1 MIKNSIKIKAASCLF
16 FIFLFNISYSQE
28 KEKFNLENFDVQ
40 LRQDN
45 KSNEIQS
52 LKEDI
57 IAKTIY
63 NWRNKFSLDEKEK
76 ILKIINHLDFSYE
89 GRYFS
94 FLSYLNRL
102 ISGNLLGNTSV
113 EKIMDYHYSFLLNE
127 NKNQNYFENL
137 LRIINKKSFVE
148 KSTHKIYFSSIF
160 KIEIDDF
167 SSSNLFN
174 DDLSAFGTLL
184 FKFNNVD
191 VNYVTEFTDF
201 NLEKATVKF
210 YPDLGIIEGINGKI
224 YSDNNLSYL
233 TNINF
238 NLSSF
243 SIDLSKGIILS
254 KEAYLNAKEQ
264 KNVKGVFEFIPPKS
278 SPSSLNTFKFTSSTS
293 DIIILSDKQLKLT
306 GGIEIVGD
314 KLLTRS
320 QNDEPSKLLINLP
333 KGKKINLRSKSFDL
347 SETQIKSLDSYFVFY
362 DEKDSLYHPSI
373 EFLFDFKTEKIEVFN
388 LKGALK
394 STPFYSSYF
403 KVEIYA
409 DFLYYTLNENS
420 MSLGMIIAPH
430 QRPLTVFSMNYFSN
444 RVLNEL
450 SDLNGINILKAV
462 YTYFSRIKRK
472 DFYIGDIADY
482 FKTKP
487 GLIEG
492 GIISLWRNGFVS
504 YDRISGLIE
513 VLPKI
518 RHYFMSHIKKSDF
531 DEYTFNSLSPNSNNL
546 VYDILNKEML
556 FEGVEKI
563 TLSKKNNIVL
573 YPKSGKS
580 ILKKNRELK
589 LLGNISVG
597 SFDFRGVDLFFNY
610 DEYKLDLIEIDTL
623 KMLSKKNEMDSYN
636 YLFNIGGDLF
646 INHPKNKSSKRSLP
660 KFPSFI
666 SDKSTNIYFDLPDE
680 YGTEYDSTFYFAINQ
695 FRIDSLDKS
704 SLPKFEFQG
713 TFYSDKIFKPIETK
727 LITMPDNSFGFDL
740 PLEDKGLSA
749 YDNKV
754 NVYNRVLMDSTG
766 LYSEGSFRYNTTMV
780 FSDKIRLFPDSIIGY
795 SGKAFMY
802 PGKSLGKGFEYPDME
817 LENFNY
823 HFSNIKND
831 YLRFDYDSLSVPIF
845 SAFDNTILIYGNIN
859 ISSEGV
865 FSEGKL
871 DINNSTFFSDKF
883 NFYSGS
889 INSKYTDVEINFRG
903 YDSPILTSSNVSLFY
918 DIDNKIFDINNDFY
932 GDFSFSLPYY
942 QVQTSLN
949 NVRWLVM
956 ENSIKFS
963 NSENSTAMSSVL
975 SKSNK
980 FLDWSLPVEKAHI
993 DLNEKTLTLN
1003 GVNELQVSD
1012 AYIIPNRETVLI
1024 RENFVIDELTMAELI
1039 LDTLNEFHKF
1049 VDANIKVESK
1059 NKFEGKGIY
1068 EYINFNEDTFKIPFS
1083 EFELRD
1089 MEDESGNIRLAT
1101 FSSGSVDK
1109 SNPILMEPGFN
1120 FFGNIELFSSNE
1132 QLLFNGS
1139 IIPSEVEGFKF
1150 DDAISFNE
1158 YFIPGE
1164 ELALN
1169 ISDSDD
1175 FFVSSISRNSNY
1187 LFFDFFKNPVKKK
1200 NLVFFNPFGQ
1210 LSYDSYNNSY
1220 LIETKEKRNQDVY
1233 NGNSLLYNP
1242 DEKSL
1247 SFEGKVD
1254 IIDNDNNFKVFT
1266 SMTAQSNLDSMNIES
1281 EALMVIDVNLRKQLI
1296 DKLALAFIENI
1307 ETYGAPIAHD
1317 NEQDVL
1323 VRLSDLIGNQ
1333 NVIAF
1338 ENLILSEYKSL
1349 IDADPLLNSMFVFS
1363 NSNLSWSQKEKSW
1376 YNTSVLNLSNI
1387 GLDDI
1392 NASIDGFIE
1401 IKYTN
1406 EYKYNFKLFLQ
1417 PTPELWFFMDYDGNK
1432 LNAFSS
1438 DFDFNAELSEITSSS
1453 KDKYIPLSTVDEEY
1467 ILTFINNFR
1476 LTYFDITEP
1485 YDLKSPSDTF
1495 LEDEV
1500 FETISDDD
1508 DDGF

>member
-1 MIKNSIKIKAASCLF
+1 MQK
-16 FIFLFNISYSQE
+16 FNIE
-28 KEKFNLENFDVQ
+28 DFDVQ

-45 KSNEIQS
+45 KFGEIERV
-52 LKEDI
+52 KEDI
-57 IAKTIY
+57 IDKTIY
-63 NWRNKFSLDEKEK
+63 NWQNKFSLDEKEN
-76 ILKIINHLDFSYE
+76 ILKIINHLDFIYE

-94 FLSYLNRL
+94 FLNYLNRL
-102 ISGNLLGNTSV
+102 ISDNLIGNTTI
-113 EKIMDYHYSFLLNE
+113 EKLMDYHYAFLLNK
-127 NKNQNYFENL
+127 NKNKNYFDNL
-137 LRIINKKSFVE
+137 LKIINKKSFIE

-174 DDLSAFGTLL
+174 VDLSAFGTLL
-184 FKFNNVD
+184 LKFNNVD
-191 VNYVTEFTDF
+191 INYVTEFADF

-210 YPDLGIIEGINGKI
+210 YPDLGIIEGTNGKI

-243 SIDLSKGIILS
+243 SIDLGKGIILS

-264 KNVKGVFEFIPPKS
+264 KNVKGIFEFIPPKS

-293 DIIILSDKQLKLT
+293 DIIILSDKQIKIT
-306 GGIEIVGD
+306 GGIEIEGD

-320 QNDEPSKLLINLP
+320 QNDESSNLSINLP

-347 SETQIKSLDSYFVFY
+347 SGTKIKSLDTYFVFY
-362 DEKDSLYHPSI
+362 DEKDSLYHPSL
-373 EFLFDFKTEKIEVFN
+373 EFLFDFQTKKIEVLN

-409 DFLYYTLNENS
+409 DFLNYTLNENS
-420 MSLGMIIAPH
+420 ILMGMIIAPH
-430 QRPLTVFSMNYFSN
+430 QRPLSVFSMNYFSN

-482 FKTKP
+482 FKTKV

-492 GIISLWRNGFVS
+492 GILSLWRNGFVS
-504 YDRISGLIE
+504 YDRDRGLIE

-546 VYDILNKEML
+546 KYDILNKEML
-556 FEGVEKI
+556 FEGVDKI

-573 YPKSGKS
+573 YPKLGKS

-597 SFDFRGVDLFFNY
+597 SFDFRGVDLLFNY

-623 KMLSKKNEMDSYN
+623 KMLSKKNEIDSYN
-636 YLFNIGGDLF
+636 YLFNIGGNLF

-680 YGTEYDSTFYFAINQ
+680 YGEEYDSSFYFAINQ

-704 SLPKFEFQG
+704 SLPKFEFPG
-713 TFYSDKIFKPIETK
+713 TFYSNKIFKPIETK
-727 LITMPDNSFGFDL
+727 LVTMPDNSFGFDL
-740 PLEDKGLSA
+740 LLDEEGLAA

-754 NVYNRVLMDSTG
+754 NIYNRVLMDSTG
-766 LYSEGSFRYNTTMV
+766 LYSVGSFKYNTTMV
-780 FSDKIRLFPDSIIGY
+780 FSNKTRLFPDSIIGY
-795 SGKAFMY
+795 SEKAFMY
-802 PGKSLGKGFEYPDME
+802 SGKSLGKDFEYPDME

-823 HFSNIKND
+823 HYSNIKKD
-831 YLRFDYDSLSVPIF
+831 YLKFNYDSLSAPLF
-845 SAFDNTILIYGNIN
+845 TAFDNKVLIYGNLN
-859 ISSEGV
+859 ISSDSV
-865 FSEGKL
+865 FSDGKL
-871 DINNSTFFSDKF
+871 DINNSTFLSNKF
-883 NFYSGS
+883 NFYSGA
-889 INSKYTDVEINFRG
+889 INSKYTDVELNHRG
-903 YDSPILTSSNVSLFY
+903 YDSPILISSNVSLFY
-918 DIDNKIFDINNDFY
+918 DIKNKIYDIDNDFY
-932 GDFSFSLPYY
+932 GDFSLPYFHAK
-942 QVQTSLN
+942 TSLN
-949 NVRWLVM
+949 SVKWSVT
-956 ENSIKFS
+956 ENTIEFS
-963 NSENSTAMSSVL
+963 NRENASAMSSVQ
-975 SKSNK
+975 SINKK
-980 FLDWSLPVEKAHI
+980 FLDWSFPVEKANI
-993 DLNEKTLTLN
+993 DLNEKVLTLN
-1003 GVNELQVSD
+1003 GVNELQISD
-1012 AYIIPNRETVLI
+1012 AYIIPNLETVSI
-1024 RENFVIDELTMAELI
+1024 REDFAIDELLMSELI

-1059 NKFEGKGIY
+1059 NKFVGKGIY

-1089 MEDESGNIRLAT
+1089 MEDESGNVKLAT
-1101 FSSGSVDK
+1101 FSSGFVDK

-1132 QLLFNGS
+1132 QLLFKGS
-1139 IIPSEVEGFKF
+1139 IIPSEVEGFNIEN
-1150 DDAISFNE
+1150 AISFNE
-1158 YFIPGE
+1158 YFIPGD
-1164 ELALN
+1164 ELTLN

-1175 FFVSSISRNSNY
+1175 FLVSSISRNSNY
-1187 LFFDFFKNPVKKK
+1187 LFFDFFKNPVNKKS
-1200 NLVFFNPFGQ
+1200 LVFFNPFGQ

-1242 DEKSL
+1242 NEKSL

-1254 IIDNDNNFKVFT
+1254 IISNDNNFKVFS
-1266 SMTAQSNLDSMNIES
+1266 SMTAQSNLDSMDIES
-1281 EALMVIDVNLRKQLI
+1281 EALMIIDVNLRKQLI
-1296 DKLALAFIENI
+1296 NKLALSFIENI
-1307 ETYGAPIAHD
+1307 EKYGAPIAHD

-1333 NVIAF
+1333 NVIDF

-1349 IDADPLLNSMFVFS
+1349 VEADPLLNSMFVFS
-1363 NSNLSWSQKEKSW
+1363 NSNFSWSQKEKSW

-1401 IKYTN
+1401 IKYSD

-1417 PTPELWFFMDYDGNK
+1417 PTPELWFFMHYDGNK
-1432 LNAFSS
+1432 LNVSSS
-1438 DFDFNAELSEITSSS
+1438 DFNLNKDLSEITTSS